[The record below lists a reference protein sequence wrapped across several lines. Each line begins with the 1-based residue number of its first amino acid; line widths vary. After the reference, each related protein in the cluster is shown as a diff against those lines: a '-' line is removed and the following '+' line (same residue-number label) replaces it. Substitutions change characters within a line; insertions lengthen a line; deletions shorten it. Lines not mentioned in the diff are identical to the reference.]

1 MKEMKE
7 NMNNLKTEIKDD
19 LSTMCT
25 KDDLSTMSTNIR
37 AEMDDLKK
45 MIQLLMDN
53 QAKPKQEK
61 KEEQ

>member
-1 MKEMKE
+1 MNEMKE
-7 NMNNLKTEIKDD
+7 NLNSLKTEIKDD

-45 MIQLLMDN
+45 MIQSFLN
-53 QAKPKQEK
+53 TQAKP
-61 KEEQ
+61 